1 MQTRRQFLATSAALG
16 AAISSPAIVRAAS
29 RRFEGV
35 TLNINGFGGDFDRIM
50 TETIAQPLE
59 AETGLKVAYAPGGSS
74 AAVAKVVATPDSAP
88 FDIVL
93 CDSPSMPELIRADV
107 VAPVTASNVP
117 NAAKLLPGLREFG
130 DAGLPFMIS
139 SSVITFNTEDVETS
153 VGSYADLG
161 RDDLKG
167 KVALFNLENT
177 GGLLYL
183 MALAEANGGGVDNM
197 DPGFEALARIR
208 PNIVTLTSST
218 VALIQLFEQ
227 REATAGALWN
237 GRVFAMQQAGEPMA
251 MVTPAEGL
259 YSLMSY
265 ASPIKGTKHPEAV
278 MAYLDKAMSDEA
290 IGAIATFFRYGPTTD
305 VALPEA
311 VAKDIVTYGP
321 SGLEAIKKLDWV
333 KVAAL
338 RPQWMER
345 FNREMR

>member
-1 MQTRRQFLATSAALG
+1 MRTRRQFLATSAAIG
-16 AAISSPAIVRAAS
+16 AAMSCPAVLRAAD
-29 RRFEGV
+29 RKFEGI

-50 TETIAQPLE
+50 TETIAKPLE
-59 AETGLKVAYAPGGSS
+59 AETGLKVTYAPGGSS
-74 AAVAKVVATPDSAP
+74 AAVAKVIATPDNPP

-93 CDSPSMPELIRADV
+93 CDSPSMPELIRADAI
-107 VAPVTASNVP
+107 APVTAQEVP
-117 NAAKLLPGLREFG
+117 NASKLLPTVREFG
-130 DAGLPFMIS
+130 DAGLPFIIS
-139 SSVITFNTEDVETS
+139 SSVITYNTETIKTPIE
-153 VGSYADLG
+153 SYADLARG
-161 RDDLKG
+161 DLKD

-197 DPGFEALARIR
+197 DPAFEALAKIR

-227 REATAGALWN
+227 REAAAGALWN
-237 GRVFAMQQAGEPMA
+237 GRVYAMQKAGEPMA
-251 MVTPAEGL
+251 MVTPTEGL

-278 MAYLDKAMSDEA
+278 MAYLNRAMSDAA
-290 IGAIATFFRYGPTTD
+290 IGGLATFFRYGPTTD
-305 VALPEA
+305 VSLSED
-311 VAKDIVTYGP
+311 VSKDIVTYG
-321 SGLEAIKKLDWV
+321 SAGLKAVKKLDWT
-333 KVAAL
+333 KIAAV